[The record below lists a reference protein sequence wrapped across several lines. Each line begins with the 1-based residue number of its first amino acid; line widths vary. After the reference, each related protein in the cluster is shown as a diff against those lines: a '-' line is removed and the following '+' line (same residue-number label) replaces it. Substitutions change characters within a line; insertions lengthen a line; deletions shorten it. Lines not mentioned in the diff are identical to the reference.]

1 MSAYVEVM
9 VVGGA
14 RAYLDAGAIMGIITH
29 TGLGGSDMATADQP
43 MTVILRSG
51 DTISG
56 VHGISP
62 NRLLLNATG
71 AREIVRKEGRL
82 LLVAYLEN
90 QGELE
95 SRIDWHLSGRGGQDG

>member
-1 MSAYVEVM
+1 MSAFVEVM

-14 RAYLDAGAIMGIITH
+14 RAYLDAASIMGIVTSN
-29 TGLGGSDMATADQP
+29 GQAGADMATADQP

-51 DTISG
+51 DTIAG

-71 AREIVRKEGRL
+71 ARMIVRRENRL

-90 QGELE
+90 QPELE
-95 SRIDWHLSGRGGQDG
+95 AMIDQYLHAGPIDA